1 VREWLYILLLI
12 KPTDLSKSK
21 NCLEERKMKIEF
33 KKVSAKA
40 SFQNGYIL
48 IKDQQSFFRRLSKK
62 LNCSMAL
69 ARKLALKSKII

>member
-1 VREWLYILLLI
+1 VKYCVKTII
-12 KPTDLSKSK
+12 KQAKGK
-21 NCLEERKMKIEF
+21 RKMKIEF

-40 SFQNGYIL
+40 SLQNGYIL

-62 LNCSMAL
+62 LKCSMAL